1 MTRARYTQ
9 VMPQDT
15 PSDPQFEPDETHGD
29 TGRDD
34 STMIA
39 AKVKV
44 WFHDDDKTPV
54 DFVLFVLEQYFG
66 FDEAKARGTVE
77 RIRKQGKAMVAEL
90 PAIPAEIAKRKVDQA
105 AEEAGYPFKVEIEGG
120 QRIV

>member
-1 MTRARYTQ
+1 
-9 VMPQDT
+9 MPDDT
-15 PSDPQFEPDETHGD
+15 PMEPVDDDAPE

-44 WFHDDDKTPV
+44 WFYDDDKTPV

-66 FDEAKARGTVE
+66 FDETKARATVD
-77 RIRKQGKAMVAEL
+77 RIRKDGKAIVAEL
-90 PAIPAEIAKRKVDQA
+90 PAIPAEIARKRVEEA
-105 AEEAGYPFKVEIEGG
+105 AADAGYPFKVEIEGK
-120 QRIV
+120 QIV